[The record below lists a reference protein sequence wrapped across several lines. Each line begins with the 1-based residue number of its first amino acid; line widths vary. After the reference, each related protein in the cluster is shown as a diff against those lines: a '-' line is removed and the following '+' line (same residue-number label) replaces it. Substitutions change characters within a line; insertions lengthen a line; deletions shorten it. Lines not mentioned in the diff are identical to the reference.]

1 MKKRIYM
8 VKQAV
13 WGADRSETLYFP
25 TKKEADEYV
34 KEHEYCD
41 YAGYVCRIES
51 ERNKMMAETAYLL
64 NR

>member
-25 TKKEADEYV
+25 TKKEADGYV
-34 KEHEYCD
+34 KGHECCD
-41 YAGYVCRIES
+41 YAGYVRRSES
-51 ERNKMMAETAYLL
+51 ECSKLLAETAYLL